1 MAIIIVHLKAKVF
14 ITTIC
19 SSTSMQPTSHVL
31 YHVSSTTL
39 ELFYT
44 LVTQMNLLI
53 MLLAKG
59 YNIG

>member
-1 MAIIIVHLKAKVF
+1 MNFQSFMELHVVLLNI
-14 ITTIC
+14 
-19 SSTSMQPTSHVL
+19 TSMQPTSHVL
-31 YHVSSTTL
+31 YHVSSATL

-44 LVTQMNLLI
+44 LFTQMNLLI